1 MNLKKDIRS
10 LVQHIIDKAIESDL
24 DAVDEYLRA
33 SVIDHEA
40 SNHEEC
46 VIVEGS
52 DLKPTNK
59 VRVTDHVWRYLFI
72 SACTADWET
81 ETNNCRC
88 FWNSTINTAN
98 LEEK

>member
-1 MNLKKDIRS
+1 MQD
-10 LVQHIIDKAIESDL
+10 VVDKAIKSDL

-33 SVIDHEA
+33 LVIEA
-40 SNHEEC
+40 SNHEDG

-59 VRVTDHVWRYLFI
+59 VRVIDDVCRYLFI

-88 FWNSTINTAN
+88 FWNSTINTSN
-98 LEEK
+98 LDEK